1 MSTKNEVIDTSPE
14 VIKPELQN
22 LLTPPQPKPANK
34 IGSFLRR
41 NPRLFIGGTI
51 LVILIT
57 IAVIA
62 PLLPLPN
69 PERGRAVSAYQ
80 PPSAEHWLGT
90 DATGRDVLARVIYG
104 ARISLSVG
112 LIAVLIGGIVG
123 GGLGLLAGWR
133 GGWFDTLVMRFVDGL
148 LAFPTLLLA
157 ISITAA
163 LGPRLEN
170 AMIAIGVI
178 NIPVFARLARGQTLQ
193 AKKREYIE
201 AAQAIGIKPSR
212 ILRAHILPN
221 ILNPLVI
228 QASLSLAAAILAEA
242 SLSFLG
248 LGAQPPTPTWGADIN
263 TGRAWLSKN
272 YWWMVIGPGMA
283 IMLTVYA
290 FNLLGDGIRD
300 LLDPRMRRQR

>member
-1 MSTKNEVIDTSPE
+1 MVIKETEVISPDTS
-14 VIKPELQN
+14 IR
-22 LLTPPQPKPANK
+22 LTPPKISQAAK
-34 IGSFLRR
+34 IGKFLRR
-41 NPRLFIGGTI
+41 NPRLVIGGTI
-51 LVILIT
+51 LVILT
-57 IAVIA
+57 ILAIIA

-69 PERGRAVSAYQ
+69 PERGRAVEAYQ
-80 PPSAEHWLGT
+80 APSAQHWLGT
-90 DATGRDVLARVIYG
+90 DATGRDVLSRTIYG

-112 LIAVLIGGIVG
+112 FIAVIIGCLVG
-123 GGLGLLAGWR
+123 GTLGLVAGWR
-133 GGWFDTLVMRFVDGL
+133 GGWFDALVMRIIDGL

-170 AMIAIGVI
+170 VMLAIGVT

-193 AKKREYIE
+193 AKKREYVE
-201 AAQAIGIKPSR
+201 AAQATGIKPSR
-212 ILRAHILPN
+212 ILTTHILPN
-221 ILNPLVI
+221 ILNPLII

-263 TGRAWLSKN
+263 AGRAWLSKN
-272 YWWMVIGPGMA
+272 YWWMLVGPGVG

-290 FNLLGDGIRD
+290 FNLIGDAIRD
-300 LLDPRMRRQR
+300 IFDPRMRRK

>member
-1 MSTKNEVIDTSPE
+1 MLKNPIE
-14 VIKPELQN
+14 VIKPEIQTR
-22 LLTPPQPKPANK
+22 LTQPKKSQTAK
-34 IGSFLRR
+34 IGLFVRR
-41 NPRLFIGGTI
+41 NPRLIIGGTI
-51 LVILIT
+51 LAIFAILAI
-57 IAVIA
+57 IA
-62 PLLPLPN
+62 PILPLPN
-69 PERGRAVSAYQ
+69 PERGRAAEAYQ
-80 PPSAEHWLGT
+80 PPSAQHWLGT

-112 LIAVLIGGIVG
+112 FIAVIIGGVFG

-133 GGWFDTLVMRFVDGL
+133 GGWFDSLVMRFVDGL

-170 AMIAIGVI
+170 AMIAIGII

-201 AAQAIGIKPSR
+201 AAQAVGMKPNR
-212 ILRAHILPN
+212 ILFSHILPN
-221 ILNPLVI
+221 ILNPLII
-228 QASLSLAAAILAEA
+228 QASLALAAAILAEA

-263 TGRAWLSKN
+263 AGRAWLSKN
-272 YWWMVIGPGMA
+272 YWWMVVAPGVA

-290 FNLLGDGIRD
+290 FNLIGDGIRD